1 MNGDVLPKHIA
12 KKIAA
17 RKLEEGKDKDE
28 EEEEDC
34 KKKKKKEPKT
44 DVCFFHII
52 FCCIVTVSI
61 SGFIIAFIVLYYL
74 L

>member
-17 RKLEEGKDKDE
+17 RKVEEGKDKDE
-28 EEEEDC
+28 DEEEDC

-44 DVCFFHII
+44 DVCFF
-52 FCCIVTVSI
+52 V
-61 SGFIIAFIVLYYL
+61 
-74 L
+74 